1 MGLVDRFED
10 AEYETEGDTGSESG
24 GGPGSSCS
32 LSKTTSGSEP
42 ASAGSPSAE
51 CASPTPYEAT
61 RLRNI
66 ERNNRRLVDLGLP
79 ALVVQVAG
87 AEKAEKVERPL
98 EAGGGFLSV
107 QSREDLVRRVTRS
120 QIVAGLTHAEVSFR
134 HSLITEIQGL
144 CNLSSILHALA
155 IQSVVLISLFAN

>member
-1 MGLVDRFED
+1 MHKWRHFTSLAPPSGCVDMGLVDRFED

-79 ALVVQVAG
+79 ALLAQVAG
-87 AEKAEKVERPL
+87 AEKAEKVPRKS

-107 QSREDLVRRVTRS
+107 QSREELLRRVTRS
-120 QIVAGLTHAEVSFR
+120 QIAAYSTHAEVSFYIFLFSYTR
-134 HSLITEIQGL
+134 YRFLI
-144 CNLSSILHALA
+144 
-155 IQSVVLISLFAN
+155 